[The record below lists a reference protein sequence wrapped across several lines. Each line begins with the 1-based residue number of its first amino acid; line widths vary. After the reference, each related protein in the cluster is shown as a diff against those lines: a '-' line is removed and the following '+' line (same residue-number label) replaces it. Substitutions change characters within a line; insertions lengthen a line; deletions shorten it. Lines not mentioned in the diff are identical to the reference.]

1 MKFLAE
7 ERSHYQRETKSLLLK
22 KEAQDHLEEHKVGT
36 TTRTMATRETKDSCG
51 HLHEFHINNIKQMS
65 LPDKC

>member
-22 KEAQDHLEEHKVGT
+22 KEAQDHSEEHKVGT
-36 TTRTMATRETKDSCG
+36 TTRTMATRERQLWALARVSHQHHQT
-51 HLHEFHINNIKQMS
+51 NVAT
-65 LPDKC
+65 